1 MSPTKRPHSAE
12 HFTDSRDFW
21 WNDDFIALLAARL
34 GLSKVQRALDV
45 GCGVGHW
52 GRLLL
57 PHLAADARLTQ
68 LDREPEWVKEA
79 AARATAKGFGDRV
92 TTVQGTAE
100 ALPFD
105 DSSFDFVTCQTV
117 LIHLKNPPAAIAEL
131 CRVLKPGGLL
141 AVAEPNNLTN
151 SLLLGSHRFDL
162 PADDIAD
169 LVRFQLRCERGKA
182 ALGEGYN
189 SLGEMVPEL
198 FRRAGLRGLQAWS
211 SDKAP
216 MLISPYAGVEQQIAF
231 NETIDWARQRWWIW
245 SETETRRYFTAGGGT
260 DEQFTE
266 LWALAMRVTDLQV
279 AQLTAGT
286 AWSAGNGLLM
296 LTAGRKAE

>member
-1 MSPTKRPHSAE
+1 MSSNKRPHSAE

-21 WNDDFIALLAARL
+21 WNADFIELLAARL

-57 PHLAADARLTQ
+57 PHLAADAHLTQ
-68 LDREPEWVKEA
+68 LDREAEWVKEA
-79 AARATAKGFGDRV
+79 ATRAAAQGVGQRV
-92 TTVQGTAE
+92 TTIQGTAE

-105 DSSFDFVTCQTV
+105 DASFDFVTCQTV
-117 LIHLKNPPAAIAEL
+117 LIHLKNPQAAIAEL

-162 PADDIAD
+162 PADDIVE
-169 LVRFQLRCERGKA
+169 LVRFQLLCERGKA

-198 FRRAGLRGLQAWS
+198 FRRAGLRDLQAWS

-216 MLISPYAGVEQQIAF
+216 MLTFPYQGVEQQIAV
-231 NETIDWARQRWWIW
+231 NETLDWARQRWWIW
-245 SETETRRYFTAGGGT
+245 NEAETRRYFTAAGGT
-260 DEQFTE
+260 DEHFAV
-266 LWALAMRVTDLQV
+266 LWALAMRVSDLLV